1 MLEEEVIRQDR
12 DRGGRERDCGS
23 GLRSGSGRITP
34 EDVTRSSQHAKAGR

>member
-12 DRGGRERDCGS
+12 DRGGRERGCGT
-23 GLRSGSGRITP
+23 GPRSGSGRITP